1 MSLTNKISLTI
12 TTCKRFS
19 LFERTINSFYNNCV
33 DRNLIS
39 HIIHYD
45 DSSSDFERKEMFTLI
60 KKLFP
65 NVMLTSITFEPS
77 SFDTKKRHLE
87 IMKIWKTNN
96 ENFDFDYVFHLED
109 DWLFQQN
116 FRLLDG
122 ISLLTDNNDIALV
135 GYSWE
140 KKIFPPELFTARII
154 GDFWEWYYSEKHK
167 LNESLF
173 LDEVEIKYLPEGDWV
188 NYINWPYFGFRPAIH
203 DIKKLKT
210 IDNFNGDMHSFELEF
225 ALRFAKKYKS
235 FFHLERICY
244 HIGTNNSSYNLN
256 NSER

>member
-1 MSLTNKISLTI
+1 
-12 TTCKRFS
+12 
-19 LFERTINSFYNNCV
+19 
-33 DRNLIS
+33 
-39 HIIHYD
+39 
-45 DSSSDFERKEMFTLI
+45 
-60 KKLFP
+60 
-65 NVMLTSITFEPS
+65 
-77 SFDTKKRHLE
+77 
-87 IMKIWKTNN
+87 MKIWKTNN
-96 ENFDFDYVFHLED
+96 ENFNFDYVFHLED

-116 FRLLDG
+116 FKLLDG

-173 LDEVEIKYLPEGDWV
+173 LDEVEIKYLPGGDWV